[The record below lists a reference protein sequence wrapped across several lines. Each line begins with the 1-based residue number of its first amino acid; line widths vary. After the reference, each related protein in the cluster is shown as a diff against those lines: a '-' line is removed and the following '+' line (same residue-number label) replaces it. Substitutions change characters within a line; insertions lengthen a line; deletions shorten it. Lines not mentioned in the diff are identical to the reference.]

1 MTARADYE
9 DWVKEWIEK
18 EKENGRKCFDVK
30 RIGNSY
36 YLYYQTTRY
45 NAETKKREKVSR
57 YIGKLTKEGVDE
69 NAAKESDYVTQAR
82 YGLGVDT
89 GGSFTDAV
97 IVDLD
102 DYSIVAKKKSPT
114 THHDLSIG
122 LYNSVDAVLSA
133 SGIDPSQIASVG
145 ISTPG
150 MNASN
155 TRRAIPMISMTTGTS
170 IAVSI
175 LRPPASC

>member
-1 MTARADYE
+1 MAGRSDYD
-9 DWVKEWIEK
+9 DWVKEWIDR

-45 NAETKKREKVSR
+45 NSETKKREKVSR
-57 YIGKLTKEGVDE
+57 YIGKLTRDGVDE
-69 NAAKESDYVTQAR
+69 NAAKEADYVTQAR

-89 GGSFTDAV
+89 GGTFTDAV

-102 DYSIVAKKKSPT
+102 DYSIIAKKKSPT
-114 THHDLSIG
+114 THDDLSVG

-133 SGIDPSQIASVG
+133 SGIDPSQITSVG
-145 ISTPG
+145 ISTTLAT
-150 MNASN
+150 N
-155 TRRAIPMISMTTGTS
+155 
-170 IAVSI
+170 SI
-175 LRPPASC
+175 LEK